1 MSWWLIFVLSVLAV
15 HRLTHLVIDD
25 KITEPIR
32 NWFFDRWNPAETWTY
47 LFTCPWC
54 VSIWA
59 GIATVIGIHLFWI
72 PIPWFCAVLLVLAIS
87 SVVGLIFKVEDRM

>member
-1 MSWWLIFVLSVLAV
+1 MIWLVLLVVNVLAV

-32 NWFFDRWNPAETWTY
+32 DKIFDKFGQPHETWTY

-54 VSIWA
+54 TSIWVAVIAVA
-59 GIATVIGIHLFWI
+59 GSLFAPAFWI
-72 PIPWFCAVLLVLAIS
+72 PAALVLALS
-87 SVVGLIFKVEDRM
+87 SATGLIYKVEDRI